1 MKKYANDSN
10 NILIVLTDDDDDD
23 DDDDVPMCVA
33 YIKSQLYEQYV

>member
-10 NILIVLTDDDDDD
+10 NILIVLTDDDDD